1 MSKAGLNP
9 PSAQN
14 FKAGMKTLLTYL
26 APFRW
31 RITTV
36 AFLVV
41 GATLFNI
48 VGPKILAKAT
58 DELVTG
64 ISSNMQEVS
73 STIDFHFIGRI
84 VLSLACLYVLGAL
97 FSYFQGHL
105 MADLATKI
113 SYNLRNA
120 VMTKINRM
128 PLGYFQRNSQGDIL
142 SRMTNDVD
150 TMEQTLSQ
158 SITQLLT
165 SMATVI
171 GVVVMMLTINWQ
183 LTLITVV
190 TVPVSLFFVMLL
202 VRVSQKH
209 FRHQQEFLGRVNGH
223 VEETYSGHMIMK
235 AFNGEKKALKQFDA
249 ENIKLAGYAK
259 KAEFYSS
266 LMMPITMI
274 ISNLGYVLIC
284 IAGGSMAVNGKVSIG
299 DIQAFI
305 QYVRNFS
312 QPIMQLA
319 NLSSQLQRLV
329 AASERVFDFLNQEE
343 EEEEEA
349 FIPVDEVMI
358 QGNIQFEHVKF
369 GYEKGKP
376 IIKNFS
382 LDVKPGQRIAIVGPT
397 GAGKTTIVKLLM
409 RFYELDDGRILI
421 DGNDQAEFRRKD
433 IRGKFGMVLQDTWLF
448 NGIIM
453 DNIRYGNLN
462 ASNEAV
468 IEAAKEAQVDHFV
481 RTLPEGYLMELNEE
495 TSNVSQGQ
503 KQLLTIARV
512 ILADPRVLIMDEAT
526 SSVDT
531 RTEVLIQKAM
541 DKLME
546 GRTSFIIAH
555 RLSTIRNADMILCMD
570 QGDIVEQGT
579 HDELLRKGGFYANLY
594 NSQFDQPEMIA
605 DYL

>member
-97 FSYFQGHL
+97 FSYFRGNL

-421 DGNDQAEFRRKD
+421 DGNDLAEFRRKD

>member
-329 AASERVFDFLNQEE
+329 AASERVFDF
-343 EEEEEA
+343 
-349 FIPVDEVMI
+349 
-358 QGNIQFEHVKF
+358 
-369 GYEKGKP
+369 
-376 IIKNFS
+376 
-382 LDVKPGQRIAIVGPT
+382 
-397 GAGKTTIVKLLM
+397 
-409 RFYELDDGRILI
+409 
-421 DGNDQAEFRRKD
+421 
-433 IRGKFGMVLQDTWLF
+433 
-448 NGIIM
+448 
-453 DNIRYGNLN
+453 
-462 ASNEAV
+462 
-468 IEAAKEAQVDHFV
+468 
-481 RTLPEGYLMELNEE
+481 
-495 TSNVSQGQ
+495 
-503 KQLLTIARV
+503 
-512 ILADPRVLIMDEAT
+512 
-526 SSVDT
+526 
-531 RTEVLIQKAM
+531 
-541 DKLME
+541 
-546 GRTSFIIAH
+546 
-555 RLSTIRNADMILCMD
+555 
-570 QGDIVEQGT
+570 
-579 HDELLRKGGFYANLY
+579 
-594 NSQFDQPEMIA
+594 
-605 DYL
+605 

>member
-97 FSYFQGHL
+97 FSYFQGNL

-421 DGNDQAEFRRKD
+421 DGNDLAEFRRKD

>member
-376 IIKNFS
+376 NIKNFS